1 MNVILTTIFCRF
13 CAAMIA
19 VSVQGGPSTHSYPL
33 NSIYRVGRREWVL
46 GCVNLASCRADTSSV
61 CGDPVTFPVPF
72 ISRPMN
78 HRREIRAA
86 ELSKNG
92 TPHARPRCVNVL
104 LMMIRAPDPTAE
116 PGPLLEVDGQMPRS
130 VQIFHCL
137 PCQHALC
144 KLN

>member
-1 MNVILTTIFCRF
+1 M
-13 CAAMIA
+13 
-19 VSVQGGPSTHSYPL
+19 
-33 NSIYRVGRREWVL
+33 
-46 GCVNLASCRADTSSV
+46 NLASCRADTSSV

-104 LMMIRAPDPTAE
+104 LTMIRAPDPTAE

-137 PCQHALC
+137 PLMPTCIMQIELIAPGVSAS
-144 KLN
+144 LNLVGFLRFMASRFRPRQSGGIWELVCTKKPFCISA